1 VKSDRLLS
9 ALLLLQAH
17 GRMTGRALAERL
29 EVSQRTMHRDMEAL
43 SAAGVPVSALR
54 GAQGGWQL
62 EKGWR
67 TQVPGLDAGEL
78 RALLMAQPRALS
90 EPRLAAAAER
100 ALGKLMASLPGNMRE
115 QAVAMRE
122 RLHVDANDWRPVSE
136 DLSMLPAVQD
146 AVARDCRLSFEYT
159 RADGERGSRVVDP
172 LGLVVKGM
180 TWYLVA
186 RTPRGM
192 RTYRVS
198 RMRAVTPLAISFE
211 RPARFDLAKHWK
223 KSVSELEAQRRR
235 YSATL
240 LLSPQAAE
248 SLIRWCVATPAT
260 TPLPANAPLGW
271 IAMHVDFE
279 HEEQALFVAL
289 GLGVRA
295 RVLEPAALFDRV
307 MGQAMMMA
315 EVAQRTR
322 TVKDGDS

>member
-1 VKSDRLLS
+1 
-9 ALLLLQAH
+9 
-17 GRMTGRALAERL
+17 MTGRALAERL

-43 SAAGVPVSALR
+43 CAAGVPVTALR

-67 TQVPGLDAGEL
+67 TQVPGLDAAEL

-100 ALGKLMASLPGNMRE
+100 ALGKLMASLPGAMRE

-146 AVARDCRLSFEYT
+146 AVARDCRLSFDYT
-159 RADGERGSRVVDP
+159 RADGERGPRVVDP

-180 TWYLVA
+180 SWYLVA

-198 RMRAVTPLAISFE
+198 RMRAVMPLAISFQ
-211 RPARFDLAKHWK
+211 RPAKFDLAKHWQR
-223 KSVSELEAQRRR
+223 SVSELEALRRR
-235 YSATL
+235 YEAIL

-248 SLIRWCVATPAT
+248 SLIRWCVARPAEV
-260 TPLPANAPLGW
+260 PLPKDAPEGW
-271 IAMHVDFE
+271 TAMRVDFE
-279 HEEQALFVAL
+279 SEDQALFVAL
-289 GLGVRA
+289 GLGA
-295 RVLEPAALFDRV
+295 RVRVMEPAALRDRI
-307 MGQAMMMA
+307 AA
-315 EVAQRTR
+315 EVVAMSDGTHRLGRPSSRTR
-322 TVKDGDS
+322 RKQPVK

>member
-1 VKSDRLLS
+1 
-9 ALLLLQAH
+9 
-17 GRMTGRALAERL
+17 MTGRALAERL

-43 SAAGVPVSALR
+43 SAAGVPVTALR

-67 TQVPGLDAGEL
+67 TQVPGLDASEL

-146 AVARDCRLSFEYT
+146 AVARDCRLSFDYT
-159 RADGERGSRVVDP
+159 RADGERGPRVVDP

-198 RMRAVTPLAISFE
+198 RMRSVTPLATTFH

-223 KSVSELEAQRRR
+223 KSVTELEAQRRR
-235 YSATL
+235 YDATL

-248 SLIRWCVATPAT
+248 SLIRWCVAKPAT
-260 TPLPANAPLGW
+260 VPVPQDAPAGW
-271 IAMHVDFE
+271 TAMQVDFE
-279 HEEQALFVAL
+279 SEEQAVFLAL
-289 GLGVRA
+289 GMGARA
-295 RVLEPAALFDRV
+295 RVIAPPALRNRIAAEV
-307 MGQAMMMA
+307 QAMLD
-315 EVAQRTR
+315 VASRDGSSTGRRERTQKALR
-322 TVKDGDS
+322 SAMTSLSF